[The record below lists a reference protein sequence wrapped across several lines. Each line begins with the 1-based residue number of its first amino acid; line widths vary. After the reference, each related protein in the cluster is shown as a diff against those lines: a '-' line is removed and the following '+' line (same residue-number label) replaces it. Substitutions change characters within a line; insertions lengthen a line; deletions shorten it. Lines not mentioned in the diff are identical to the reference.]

1 VSEKNGWLYLS
12 AKGFTFSSPTIAVKL
27 TQDAPAPAATKAPT
41 VTPTPTPVVSES
53 PTPAPVATKAPAIAK
68 KITITCVKGKSTM
81 SVTAVKPTCP
91 SGYKRR

>member
-41 VTPTPTPVVSES
+41 V
-53 PTPAPVATKAPAIAK
+53 AK
-68 KITITCVKGKSTM
+68 KITITCFKGKTTKT
-81 SVTAVKPTCP
+81 VTAVKPTCP
-91 SGYKRR
+91 TGYKRK